1 MTAFGAGL
9 GCGPLLFS
17 LSLSVPPPHIDQGPA
32 APHLTHHCPARAT
45 CPAVSHSFRGGTPS
59 LLATSCS
66 LPAADA
72 CHPRHGFNLV
82 EVFVGISC
90 GAAGGGESCYIAW
103 VGLCWLWS
111 PTDCRLPIGRCQQW
125 QVHDHAR
132 DLLSCDFPFLSL

>member
-59 LLATSCS
+59 LLATAASS
-66 LPAADA
+66 RRLPSTAWVQ
-72 CHPRHGFNLV
+72 L
-82 EVFVGISC
+82 
-90 GAAGGGESCYIAW
+90 GGGVRRDFLWCCGRWRVVLHCMGGSVLAVEPR
-103 VGLCWLWS
+103 GLS
-111 PTDCRLPIGRCQQW
+111 PANR
-125 QVHDHAR
+125 QVPAMASAR
-132 DLLSCDFPFLSL
+132 PCARFAVL